1 MGPISSDQSKENIYN
16 FNTKQIKEK
25 AGAWYK
31 KTNFLGFF
39 KAPFKLIAAIFTYLL
54 GVEPSPFT
62 SLINSLFDI
71 YFQNIT
77 QSQSKFLVK
86 TLNDEFS
93 NIYKSIK
100 LDLELLIKIIIKKD
114 NIFEKT
120 RTQFE
125 KNQNQL
131 KNNSEKSKEINILLI
146 GKTGVGKSTLINT
159 LLNLD
164 KENMAEETFGKVG
177 TLDYKKYSSKHW
189 KNINLI
195 DSRGLDFGKSF
206 QHYQRETINYV
217 RKSNKDIFRFIDIVY
232 YCFKDNRFENE
243 EKQLLLSLKE
253 IYNEINVP
261 FIFVYTQDV
270 TCNFEGMKEYVKQEL
285 NDENLIIVD
294 ILARDKKLK
303 NGTTVEA
310 YGIKELK
317 EETIKKISDI
327 KLTAFYKKFYN
338 NCLDQLYKSEEIDC
352 SYILNNLIQTLILNN
367 RKKYNFG
374 EYKKFDEKLDA
385 NILNQMKKI
394 NDLFVKNFNNSLFV
408 LTRLV
413 RDYQAESK
421 VRAKRNDKN
430 NEYDLNSSE
439 KKEKAKI
446 IESCNLSILQD
457 DIKKII
463 IGEYANCL
471 NKFIDEMFEKELKD
485 IYNKYI
491 VSMINYES
499 L

>member
-1 MGPISSDQSKENIYN
+1 MGSICSDQSKENIYN

-25 AGAWYK
+25 AGAWYQK
-31 KTNFLGFF
+31 IKFWGLLT
-39 KAPFKLIAAIFTYLL
+39 APFKFIAGLFTFLI

-62 SLINSLFDI
+62 FLINSLFDI

-93 NIYKSIK
+93 NIYNSIK
-100 LDLELLIKIIIKKD
+100 IDLEKLIKIIIKKD
-114 NIFEKT
+114 DIFEKT
-120 RTQFE
+120 KAQFE
-125 KNQNQL
+125 EKINL
-131 KNNSEKSKEINILLI
+131 FKNNSEKSKEINILLI

-164 KENMAEETFGKVG
+164 KENMAEESIGKVG

-206 QHYQRETINYV
+206 QYYQRKTINYV
-217 RKSNKDIFRFIDIVY
+217 RNSNKDIFRFIDIVY

-253 IYNEINVP
+253 IYNEINIP
-261 FIFVYTQDV
+261 FIFVYIQDV
-270 TCNFEGMKEYVKQEL
+270 MSNFEYMKEYVKQEL

-294 ILARDKKLK
+294 ILAKDMKLK
-303 NGTTVEA
+303 NGTIMKA
-310 YGIKELK
+310 YGIQELK

-338 NCLDQLYKSEEIDC
+338 DCLNQLYKSEEIDC
-352 SYILNNLIQTLILNN
+352 SYVLNNLIETLILIN
-367 RKKYNFG
+367 RKKFNFG
-374 EYKKFDEKLDA
+374 EYKKFDEKQDA

-394 NDLFVKNFNNSLFV
+394 NDLFVNNFENSLLV
-408 LTRLV
+408 LSLLV
-413 RDYQAESK
+413 REYQAESK
-421 VRAKRNDKN
+421 IRANRKDRY

-439 KKEKAKI
+439 KKEKENI
-446 IESCNLSILQD
+446 IKSCNISELQN

-471 NKFIDEMFEKELKD
+471 NKFIDEMFEKELKK
-485 IYNKYI
+485 IYDDYI
-491 VSMINYES
+491 TKMINFIS